1 MGNGLSPV
9 RIALVTGYLGA
20 GKTTLLNHMLS
31 NDRGLRAAVIVN
43 DIGEVNIDAD
53 LIASGSA
60 TESVV
65 PLTNGCICCTLSDDL
80 AEQLGSLA
88 ASGEYDYIV
97 IEASGICE
105 PMPIAYTISECCKAC
120 DGPVQGARTGLS
132 ATGRPLTLD
141 NIIAV
146 VDSAR
151 MIDEFEGGNRIAAG
165 NYEKDDVEALIVEQ
179 LEFCTTVVLNKT
191 DLVSPEDLD
200 EVKALVRSLQQE
212 AAIVEAE
219 HGAVPLD
226 QLLDTK
232 RFDFDAV
239 YRSAAWLDTFAR
251 SGQEHGN
258 SCGHDHD
265 HGHGHEHSHEV
276 LEYGISTFVY
286 ERHVPFNT
294 EAFSGFAAN
303 WPREVVR
310 TKGFAWIDQYPDTQ
324 FILEQAGAQRSFTDN
339 GPFDVGERM
348 TKLVFIGRNMDREA
362 IEARLDACLV
372 Q

>member
-1 MGNGLSPV
+1 MGNELGPV

-20 GKTTLLNHMLS
+20 GKTTLLNHMLT

-43 DIGEVNIDAD
+43 DIGEVNIDAS
-53 LIASGSA
+53 LIASCSA

-80 AEQLGSLA
+80 AEQLKGLV
-88 ASGEYDYIV
+88 ASGDYDYIV

-105 PMPIAYTISECCKAC
+105 PMPIAYTISECCKTGGEPEPGGEPC
-120 DGPVQGARTGLS
+120 QGALV
-132 ATGRPLTLD
+132 RPLSLD

-146 VDSAR
+146 IDCAR
-151 MIDEFEGGNRIAAG
+151 MIDEFEGGNRKAAG
-165 NYEKDDVEALIVEQ
+165 NYEQDDVEALIVEQ

-191 DLVSPEDLD
+191 DLVSPDELD

-212 AAIVEAE
+212 AVIVEAE

-251 SGQEHGN
+251 SGRKHER

-265 HGHGHEHSHEV
+265 HGHEHEHSHEV

-286 ERHVPFNT
+286 ERHAPFNT

-310 TKGFAWIDQYPDTQ
+310 TKGFAWLDQYPDTQ
-324 FILEQAGAQRSFTDN
+324 FILEQAGAQRSFADN
-339 GPFDVGERM
+339 GPFGDGEQA

-362 IEARLDACLV
+362 IEAQLDACLA